1 MGDRPAPGRDGLSEP
16 EALRVRKD
24 TAAAEARLGFAMA
37 ASAYAFWGCATLFWR
52 YLAHVPAYE
61 VIAHRAIWSLVFVG
75 VYLWLK
81 GRIGEVGAAMADRR
95 ALGLLALSALVLFSN
110 WGVFV
115 WGIQHGYVLETSF
128 GYFINPLMSVVIGFV
143 LLGERLNRAQTLAIL
158 LAGLAVVAQAIALGA
173 FPLLSVYLAGTFAAY
188 GYFRKINPVRSAAA
202 NLIESL
208 LHLLPAI
215 AILAFVTAGGQ
226 GHFTADPTTMLLL
239 VLTGPITALPL
250 ILFGAAAQR
259 LPLAVMGLLQYIV
272 PSIQFALAITIFGQ
286 ELSWTRLLTFAIIWV
301 ALAIFTVDVLGRPRR
316 VTA

>member
-1 MGDRPAPGRDGLSEP
+1 
-16 EALRVRKD
+16 
-24 TAAAEARLGFAMA
+24 
-37 ASAYAFWGCATLFWR
+37 
-52 YLAHVPAYE
+52 
-61 VIAHRAIWSLVFVG
+61 
-75 VYLWLK
+75 
-81 GRIGEVGAAMADRR
+81 MADRR

-158 LAGLAVVAQAIALGA
+158 LAGLAVLAQAIALGA
-173 FPLLSVYLAGTFAAY
+173 FPFLSVYLAGTFAAY
-188 GYFRKINPVRSAAA
+188 GYFRKINPVRSTAA

-215 AILAFVTAGGQ
+215 AILAFVTVGGQ

-286 ELSWTRLLTFAIIWV
+286 ELSWSRLLTFAIIWV
-301 ALAIFTVDVLGRPRR
+301 ALAIFTIDVLRRTRR